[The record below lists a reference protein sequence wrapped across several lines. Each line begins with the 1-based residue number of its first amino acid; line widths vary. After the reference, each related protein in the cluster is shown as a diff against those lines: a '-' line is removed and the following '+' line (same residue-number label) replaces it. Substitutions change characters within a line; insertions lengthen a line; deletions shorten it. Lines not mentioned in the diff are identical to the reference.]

1 MSDKVV
7 MILFITVP
15 FIVLLFL
22 PIVFK
27 VAVGFNGKQNIADC
41 EIKLFYFVKV
51 FKVEID
57 VNNQKLR
64 FILPKEKEFDFSQLD
79 FKKPVRL
86 WLVKAIKG
94 IVADLIVDVDIFEFS
109 RRPNLTVSLLGL
121 ATVFGTVL
129 KALFNK
135 SKTNINVNDHNTNI
149 ELKARF
155 FTSIFL
161 FLTAFIKHVSK
172 GAKNANS
179 KLFSKSDR
187 ADSRV
192 GNI

>member
-1 MSDKVV
+1 M
-7 MILFITVP
+7 
-15 FIVLLFL
+15 
-22 PIVFK
+22 
-27 VAVGFNGKQNIADC
+27 
-41 EIKLFYFVKV
+41 
-51 FKVEID
+51 
-57 VNNQKLR
+57 
-64 FILPKEKEFDFSQLD
+64 
-79 FKKPVRL
+79 
-86 WLVKAIKG
+86 KAIKG

-109 RRPNLTVSLLGL
+109 QRPNLTVSLLGL